1 MIVESSGILFFF
13 EKKIISNALS
23 FFKTIKTYDVLYV
36 LIKQLL
42 VVIFKYCR
50 VEPELHVKLIKFVK
64 LYTLT
69 KT

>member
-1 MIVESSGILFFF
+1 MIVESSGIFFLK
-13 EKKIISNALS
+13 KKIISNALS
-23 FFKTIKTYDVLYV
+23 FFKTIKTYDVPYV

-42 VVIFKYCR
+42 IVIFKYCR